1 MNEHIRIIH
10 TADLHIGTQNYG
22 KTDPTTGL
30 HTRLLDFLKTF
41 DELIDHAIDN
51 EIDIVLICGDIFKSR
66 EPDVTQ
72 QREFAKRI
80 KRLSQEGIVVY
91 IVIGNHDLHN
101 ASGKATSVEIY
112 DIVGLQGIYIKR
124 RPGVDIINTKR
135 GKIQLVALPYVTSA
149 NLTCEGMSIEEISL
163 EMRKKLND
171 LTERLAA
178 EIDNTLPA
186 VLASHYSLI
195 GADSGSEKGIM
206 LGREVT
212 LPVSMFERSEYNYVA
227 MGHIHKHQKLGND
240 PPVVYS
246 GSLDRVDFSE
256 ENEDKGFVE
265 LFVKKGEALYN
276 FVKLS
281 TRPFK
286 TIFVDAS
293 SGDPFNKSIQA
304 IEEIDD
310 LSKTIVKLRV
320 SLEISTLHNLNES
333 ELYKLLRQDSFY
345 VAGIEKIF
353 NRDTSHLRH
362 PGLTERMDAKQALS
376 EYISKKEDYS
386 KIKSDLLRENEHI
399 LDEINTEAKNE
410 AD

>member
-22 KTDPTTGL
+22 KIDPSTGL

-41 DELIDHAIDN
+41 DELVDQAIDSDT
-51 EIDIVLICGDIFKSR
+51 DIVLICGDVFKSR

-80 KRLSQEGIVVY
+80 KRLSKEGIVVY

-112 DIVGLQGIYIKR
+112 DIVGLPGVFVKR
-124 RPGVDIINTKR
+124 RPGIDIINTKR

-149 NLTCEGMSIEEISL
+149 NLSCEGMSIEELSL
-163 EMRKKLND
+163 EMRKRLYE
-171 LTERLAA
+171 LTEQLSAG
-178 EIDNTLPA
+178 IDMTLPA
-186 VLASHYSLI
+186 ILASHYSVI

-212 LPVSMFERSEYNYVA
+212 LPVSLFERSEYEYVA
-227 MGHIHKHQKLGND
+227 MGHIHKHQKLGNN

-265 LFVKKGEALYN
+265 LFVKKGETHYN
-276 FVKLS
+276 FVKLN

-286 TIFVDAS
+286 TISVDAS
-293 SGDPFNKSIQA
+293 SGDPFHKSIQA
-304 IEEIDD
+304 IDEIND
-310 LSKTIVKLRV
+310 LSRTIVKLKI
-320 SLEISTLHNLNES
+320 SIEISSLHNLNES
-333 ELYKLLRQDSFY
+333 ELYKLLRQNAFY
-345 VAGIEKIF
+345 VAGIEKTF
-353 NRDTSHLRH
+353 SRDTSHLRH

-376 EYISKKEDYS
+376 EYISKKDDYS
-386 KIKSDLLRENEHI
+386 KIKSDLLLENALI
-399 LDEINTEAKNE
+399 LDEISMEAKNE

>member
-22 KTDPTTGL
+22 KIDPSTGL

-41 DELIDHAIDN
+41 DELVDQAIDSDT
-51 EIDIVLICGDIFKSR
+51 DIVLICGDIFKSR

-80 KRLSQEGIVVY
+80 KRLSKEGIVVY

-112 DIVGLQGIYIKR
+112 DIVGLPGVFVKR
-124 RPGVDIINTKR
+124 RPGIDIINTKR

-149 NLTCEGMSIEEISL
+149 NLSCEGMSIEELSL
-163 EMRKKLND
+163 EMRKRLYE
-171 LTERLAA
+171 LTEQLSAG
-178 EIDNTLPA
+178 IDMTLPA
-186 VLASHYSLI
+186 ILASHYSVI

-212 LPVSMFERSEYNYVA
+212 LPVSLFERSEYEYVA
-227 MGHIHKHQKLGND
+227 MGHIHKHQKLGNN

-265 LFVKKGEALYN
+265 LFVKKGETHYN
-276 FVKLS
+276 FVKLN

-286 TIFVDAS
+286 TISVDAS
-293 SGDPFNKSIQA
+293 SGDPFHKSIQA
-304 IEEIDD
+304 IDEIND
-310 LSKTIVKLRV
+310 LSRTIVKLKI
-320 SLEISTLHNLNES
+320 SIEISSLHNLNES
-333 ELYKLLRQDSFY
+333 ELYKLLRQNAFY
-345 VAGIEKIF
+345 VAGIEKTF
-353 NRDTSHLRH
+353 SRDTSHLRH

-376 EYISKKEDYS
+376 EYISKKDDYS
-386 KIKSDLLRENEHI
+386 KIKSDLLLENALI
-399 LDEINTEAKNE
+399 LDEISMEAKNE

>member
-22 KTDPTTGL
+22 KIDPSTGL

-41 DELIDHAIDN
+41 DELVDQAIDSD
-51 EIDIVLICGDIFKSR
+51 IDIVLICGDVFKSR

-80 KRLSQEGIVVY
+80 KRLSKEGIVVY

-112 DIVGLQGIYIKR
+112 DIVGLPGVFVKR
-124 RPGVDIINTKR
+124 RPGIDIINTKR

-149 NLTCEGMSIEEISL
+149 NLSCEGMSIEELSL
-163 EMRKKLND
+163 EMRKRLYE
-171 LTERLAA
+171 LTEQLSAG
-178 EIDNTLPA
+178 IDMTLPA
-186 VLASHYSLI
+186 ILASHYSVI

-212 LPVSMFERSEYNYVA
+212 LPVSLFERSEYEYVA
-227 MGHIHKHQKLGND
+227 MGHIHKHQKLGNN

-265 LFVKKGEALYN
+265 LFVKKGETHYN
-276 FVKLS
+276 FVKLN

-286 TIFVDAS
+286 TISVDAS
-293 SGDPFNKSIQA
+293 SGDPFHKSIQA
-304 IEEIDD
+304 IDEIND
-310 LSKTIVKLRV
+310 LSRTIVKLKI
-320 SLEISTLHNLNES
+320 SIEISSLHNLNES
-333 ELYKLLRQDSFY
+333 ELYKLLRQNAFY
-345 VAGIEKIF
+345 VAGIEKTF
-353 NRDTSHLRH
+353 SRDTSHLRH

-376 EYISKKEDYS
+376 EYISKKDDYS
-386 KIKSDLLRENEHI
+386 KIKSDLLLENALI
-399 LDEINTEAKNE
+399 LDEISMEAKNE

>member
-22 KTDPTTGL
+22 KTDPATGL

-101 ASGKATSVEIY
+101 ALGKATSVEIY
-112 DIVGLQGIYIKR
+112 DIVGLQGVYIKR
-124 RPGVDIINTKR
+124 KPGVDIINTKR

-149 NLTCEGMSIEEISL
+149 NLSCEGMSIEELSL

-171 LTERLAA
+171 LIELLTV

-206 LGREVT
+206 LGKEVT
-212 LPVSMFERSEYNYVA
+212 LPVSMFERSEYDYVA

-265 LFVKKGEALYN
+265 LFVKKGETLYN
-276 FVKLS
+276 FIKLN

-286 TIFVDAS
+286 TIFVDAL
-293 SGDPFNKSIQA
+293 SGDPFHKSLQA
-304 IEEIDD
+304 IDEIDD
-310 LSKTIVKLRV
+310 LSNTIVKLKI
-320 SLEISTLHNLNES
+320 SLEISSLHNLNES
-333 ELYKLLRQDSFY
+333 ELYKLLRQNAFY
-345 VAGIEKIF
+345 VAGIEKNF
-353 NRDTSHLRH
+353 NRDASHLRH
-362 PGLTERMDAKQALS
+362 PGMTEHMDAKQALS

-399 LDEINTEAKNE
+399 LDEINTEVKNE

>member
-22 KTDPTTGL
+22 KIDPSTGL

-41 DELIDHAIDN
+41 DELVDQAIDSDT
-51 EIDIVLICGDIFKSR
+51 DIVLICGDVFKSR

-80 KRLSQEGIVVY
+80 KRLSKEGIVVY

-112 DIVGLQGIYIKR
+112 DIVGLPGVFVKR
-124 RPGVDIINTKR
+124 RPGIDIINTKR

-149 NLTCEGMSIEEISL
+149 NLSCEGMSIEELSL
-163 EMRKKLND
+163 EMRKRLYE
-171 LTERLAA
+171 LTEQLSAG
-178 EIDNTLPA
+178 IDMTLPA
-186 VLASHYSLI
+186 ILASHYSVI

-212 LPVSMFERSEYNYVA
+212 LPVSLFERSEYEYVA
-227 MGHIHKHQKLGND
+227 MGHIHKHQKLGNN

-265 LFVKKGEALYN
+265 LFVKKGETHYN
-276 FVKLS
+276 FVKLN

-286 TIFVDAS
+286 TISVDAS
-293 SGDPFNKSIQA
+293 SGDPFHKSIHA
-304 IEEIDD
+304 IDEIND
-310 LSKTIVKLRV
+310 LSRTIVKLKI
-320 SLEISTLHNLNES
+320 SIEISSLHNLNES
-333 ELYKLLRQDSFY
+333 ELYKLLRQNAFY
-345 VAGIEKIF
+345 VAGIEKTF
-353 NRDTSHLRH
+353 SRDTSHLRH

-376 EYISKKEDYS
+376 EYISKKDDYS
-386 KIKSDLLRENEHI
+386 KIKSDLLLENALI
-399 LDEINTEAKNE
+399 LDEISMEAKNE

>member
-22 KTDPTTGL
+22 KTDPATGL

-112 DIVGLQGIYIKR
+112 DIVGLQGVYIKR

-149 NLTCEGMSIEEISL
+149 NLSCEGMSIEELSL

-178 EIDNTLPA
+178 ETDTTLPA

-246 GSLDRVDFSE
+246 GSLDRVDFGE

-265 LFVKKGEALYN
+265 LFVKKGETLYN

-286 TIFVDAS
+286 TIFVDAT
-293 SGDPFNKSIQA
+293 SGDPFHKSIQA
-304 IEEIDD
+304 IDEIDD

-320 SLEISTLHNLNES
+320 SLEISSLHNLNEP
-333 ELYKLLRQDSFY
+333 ELYKLLRQNAFY
-345 VAGIEKIF
+345 VAGIEKIY
-353 NRDTSHLRH
+353 NRDISHLRH
-362 PGLTERMDAKQALS
+362 PGLTESMDAKQALS

-386 KIKSDLLRENEHI
+386 KIKSDLLRENEYI